1 MSASNTNEV
10 LKPILEELEEIGA
23 STNSSIDIILNEMQK
38 QNLDINETANFLT
51 HNFPNKADEI
61 AKKLKEISGI
71 EVKTPKQ
78 DIKPQNITQKAS
90 SENCVQNKTK
100 ELAPE
105 LQKLQ
110 ELYTYIPKP
119 FLQKVITTA
128 EQFKKM
134 TESF

>member
-1 MSASNTNEV
+1 MSSSNTNEV

-38 QNLDINETANFLT
+38 QNLDVKETANFLI
-51 HNFPNKADEI
+51 HNFPNKTDEI

-71 EVKTPKQ
+71 EIKTPKQ
-78 DIKPQNITQKAS
+78 DIKPQNIAQKAS
-90 SENCVQNKTK
+90 SENCMQNKTK
-100 ELAPE
+100 ELTPE

-110 ELYTYIPKP
+110 ELYAYVPKP
-119 FLQKVITTA
+119 FWQKVITTA